1 MGPLN
6 EWQILELGHFE
17 VGNFEK
23 KMCFLTTGG
32 ARTPFKGLNEST
44 NHKLLFAIHSI
55 EDVSIFKIIGIFYE
69 AVVLSFSGT
78 NSSLICRL

>member
-1 MGPLN
+1 MIQGCDYDILIVLIELNTLIEVGPLN

-23 KMCFLTTGG
+23 KCVFSQLGG

-44 NHKLLFAIHSI
+44 NHKLLF
-55 EDVSIFKIIGIFYE
+55 GIQHFPIC
-69 AVVLSFSGT
+69 GT
-78 NSSLICRL
+78 PFPL